1 MVKISVS
8 PKEVIAEA
16 ANNILKVY
24 LIANGSDEQTAS
36 MFGAGLSGAIKGVSI
51 ESRKYVRSGLDVA
64 IKSAWVEILSREE
77 FESLNEDCKTEL
89 QHDVLSSNT
98 AIEDLSVESP
108 VIVLRERIKPILR
121 KYNNESESIIHIN
134 AGNMSQQLLLAVN
147 DEIERDG
154 ILTLLEEIEQN

>member
-36 MFGAGLSGAIKGVSI
+36 MFGAGLSGAIKCVSI
-51 ESRKYVRSGLDVA
+51 ENRKSVRSGLNTA

-89 QHDVLSSNT
+89 RHDVLSSNT

-121 KYNNESESIIHIN
+121 KYTNESESNIHIN
-134 AGNMSQQLLLAVN
+134 AGNMSQHPHQAA
-147 DEIERDG
+147 
-154 ILTLLEEIEQN
+154 